1 MFKNIWR
8 CKINNRGI
16 LSCSC
21 DRRRVCIDCFLTM
34 VVKSQVVAIEYLC
47 LFGVISNGRLYVANA
62 GDSRVVLGLAVKATG
77 EAIAIQFLTKHSAYI
92 ESVREELRSLH
103 LYDHYIVVLKDN
115 VWHVKYLNQGHVVWM
130 MTSTRINNRNG

>member
-1 MFKNIWR
+1 MRVNRMVGCRSRPPLFQKHNRAQMAGRALCAGGTNIGFT
-8 CKINNRGI
+8 C
-16 LSCSC
+16 C
-21 DRRRVCIDCFLTM
+21 DRRRED
-34 VVKSQVVAIEYLC
+34 
-47 LFGVISNGRLYVANA
+47 YVANA

-115 VWHVKYLNQGHVVWM
+115 VWHVKCLNQGHVVWM